1 MYEHYS
7 QSSESSI
14 KPAREIWNT
23 LSQESVDKGSLV
35 SSCMPGALLVC
46 KEDHPP
52 HNSTTPS
59 HHLSL
64 PTFFSLSFLFC
75 VIPLLVSS
83 FTCPPFTCP
92 PFTCPP
98 FSLSIT
104 LGEWHSEGRAWLG
117 TCPAKVRPTHV
128 HASASVVSAMVKHTA
143 GARPIPMTWLCP
155 CNGGKE

>member
-35 SSCMPGALLVC
+35 SSSMPGALLVC
-46 KEDHPP
+46 KEDLPL

-64 PTFFSLSFLFC
+64 PTFFSLFC
-75 VIPLLVSS
+75 VIPLFPSPAL
-83 FTCPPFTCP
+83 P
-92 PFTCPP
+92 
-98 FSLSIT
+98 SLSV
-104 LGEWHSEGRAWLG
+104 LQWRNEGRA
-117 TCPAKVRPTHV
+117 
-128 HASASVVSAMVKHTA
+128 
-143 GARPIPMTWLCP
+143 
-155 CNGGKE
+155 